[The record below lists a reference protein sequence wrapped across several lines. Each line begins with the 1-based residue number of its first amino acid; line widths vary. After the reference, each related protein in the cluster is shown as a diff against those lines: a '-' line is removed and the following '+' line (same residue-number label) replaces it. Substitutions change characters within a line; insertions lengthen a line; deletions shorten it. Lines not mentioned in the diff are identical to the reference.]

1 MSGEENV
8 SELSDI
14 AARVADQAHEGE
26 QVEAYVIRSTDT
38 EVEVFGG
45 EVESLTTAGVEG
57 VGVRVILDHRQ
68 GVAWAGSLD
77 PDVVEETLKE
87 ARDNAA
93 FGEPDE
99 FYGLAS
105 PADALGHQP
114 PALDLW
120 REELVAVPTEEK
132 VRIALELERAT
143 KAADARVRNVESASY
158 GDSFSEAALANSLG
172 ISAATRRTTCSASA
186 VALADDGSG
195 VQSGY
200 GFQAGRTLADLDL
213 DQIPTDAAV
222 RACRLLGAKP
232 VPSRRIP
239 VILDPLVTRSFLGV
253 LASAFSGEAMLK
265 GRSLFAGRVGERV
278 GAAMVQLLDD
288 PTDPRAL
295 GASVFDGDGIPT
307 RRNALVVD
315 GVLQGFLHNV
325 YTGRRSGTGTTAS
338 ATRSLGSTPGVG
350 VRALR
355 LEPGARTPAELMR
368 AAGEAFYV
376 QSVSGLHSGTNPIS
390 GDFSVGA
397 DGLMVRSGE
406 FAEPVR
412 EVTIASTLQR
422 MLLDITEI
430 ADDLTFLPGSIA
442 GQTVLV
448 GEMTLS
454 GA

>member
-1 MSGEENV
+1 MTV
-8 SELSDI
+8 RELSDI
-14 AARVADQAHEGE
+14 AARVAEQAHEGE

-93 FGEPDE
+93 FGQPDE
-99 FYGLAS
+99 FYGLAA
-105 PADALGHQP
+105 PADAQGHQP
-114 PALDLW
+114 PTLDLW
-120 REELVAVPTEEK
+120 RDELVAVPTEEK

-172 ISAATRRTTCSASA
+172 IRASTRRTTCSASA

-200 GFQAGRTLADLDL
+200 GFQAGRTLTDLDL

-253 LASAFSGEAMLK
+253 LTSAFSGEAMLK
-265 GRSLFAGRVGERV
+265 GRSLFAGRVGEQV
-278 GAAMVQLLDD
+278 GAAIVQLLDD
-288 PTDPRAL
+288 PTDARAL
-295 GASVFDGDGIPT
+295 GAATFDGDGIPT

-325 YTGRRSGTGTTAS
+325 YTGRRAGTGTTAS
-338 ATRSLGSTPGVG
+338 ATRSLASTPGVG

-355 LEPGARTPAELMR
+355 LEPGPRTPAELMR

-422 MLLDITEI
+422 MLLDIAEI